1 MKARVTVYPRR
12 EILDPQGKAICSAL
26 SRIGI
31 DGVEDVRAGKS
42 FDIRLAT
49 DDPGEA
55 ERLLRRMCEKLLANT
70 VVEEYA
76 VELAP
81 APAAATSAAVGEDR
95 P

>member
-1 MKARVTVYPRR
+1 M
-12 EILDPQGKAICSAL
+12 
-26 SRIGI
+26 
-31 DGVEDVRAGKS
+31 RAGKS

-49 DDPGEA
+49 DDPAEA

-81 APAAATSAAVGEDR
+81 GAPASAAVGD
-95 P
+95 PFP

>member
-1 MKARVTVYPRR
+1 M
-12 EILDPQGKAICSAL
+12 
-26 SRIGI
+26 
-31 DGVEDVRAGKS
+31 RAGKS

-81 APAAATSAAVGEDR
+81 APAAVGDTR

>member
-1 MKARVTVYPRR
+1 
-12 EILDPQGKAICSAL
+12 
-26 SRIGI
+26 
-31 DGVEDVRAGKS
+31 VRAGKS

-55 ERLLRRMCEKLLANT
+55 ERLLRTMCEKLLANP

-76 VELAP
+76 VELA
-81 APAAATSAAVGEDR
+81 APAGGVR